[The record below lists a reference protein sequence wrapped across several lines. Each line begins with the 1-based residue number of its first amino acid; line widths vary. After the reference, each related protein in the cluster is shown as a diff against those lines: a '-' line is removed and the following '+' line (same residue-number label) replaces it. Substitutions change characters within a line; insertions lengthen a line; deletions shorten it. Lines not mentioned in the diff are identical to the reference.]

1 MKGIILAGGSG
12 DRLWPLSRKNYPK
25 QFMEIRKGRSLFQET
40 LLRNIPFCDEFII
53 ATNIKYESIVKSQLQ
68 DFQDLKYSIIMEES
82 PLKTAIS
89 IVTLALNSDIEEEFL
104 IVSTDNIID
113 GEYNS
118 YITRLK
124 SVIKNDKI
132 AVVVTSP
139 KNGAIGNHYVEKNG
153 EQIRF
158 VSDWNKNCFLDCG
171 VTGCKVST
179 LLDNIDKDFL
189 QKCKHVSIKSNCI
202 VENKKY
208 PIEHQSLVKVL
219 KTDNIELVKAKFS
232 CIRITDIVSYY
243 NSLGKEQD
251 FSNVVEYM
259 CKNVKIINSVSD
271 KFVFANN
278 LKDIVVAN
286 TRDAV
291 YIAKVDSRRGIKEI
305 PRNFTCGR
313 EKFFDEYPV
322 FYYEWGISE
331 TLIGTESYKVNKVTL
346 YPKNTLTAKSEKR
359 FFTNFLVI
367 DGEVKVEG
375 NGKEPFICGNNENVA
390 FGGGKEYS
398 ITNAGKRNVIMIKTE
413 NIRNNEVADES
424 SVPSCFVKLSP
435 AFKDYI
441 WGGTLIRDKLKKDT
455 GSLTRIAESWELSAH
470 PAGESV
476 IATGNYKGKPLSEFL
491 SIINKDNL
499 GWKACDYDRFPIM
512 IKFIDAKESL
522 SIQVHPND
530 EYAFSKEGD
539 YGKNEMWYI
548 MSADENAYIYI
559 GFKKDVTK
567 EEITERIKQG
577 TIEEILNKIP
587 VKQGE
592 TYFLK
597 TGTVHAI
604 GAGCFICEIQ
614 QSSNITYRLYDY
626 DRTESNGQS
635 RELKIEDALEV
646 ADLAATDVNCKCDY
660 SVIKFHG
667 YSKQLLGQC
676 KYFVVTK
683 YDIEG
688 ELTLAPNGAS
698 FKAVVVIGGEG
709 KIDNGNT
716 SYDTASGDTW
726 FCGSKELINLKGKMT
741 VLIANI

>member
-40 LLRNIPFCDEFII
+40 LLRNMPFCDEFII

-68 DFQDLKYSIIMEES
+68 DFQDLKYSVIMEDA

-124 SVIKNDKI
+124 TVIKNDKI

-139 KNGAIGNHYVEKNG
+139 KHGAIGNHYVEKSG
-153 EQIRF
+153 KHIRF
-158 VSDWNKNCFLDCG
+158 VSDWNKNCFFDSG
-171 VTGCKVST
+171 VIGCKVST
-179 LLDNIDKDFL
+179 LLCSVDKDFL
-189 QKCKHVSIKSNCI
+189 QKCKHVSIKANRI
-202 VENKKY
+202 VESKNN
-208 PIEHQSLVKVL
+208 PAEHKSLVNVL
-219 KTDNIELVKAKFS
+219 KTDNIELVKSKFS

-271 KFVFANN
+271 KLVFAHN

-291 YIAKVDSRRGIKEI
+291 YIAKVDSKKGIKAI

-313 EKFFDEYPV
+313 ERFFDEYPV

-331 TLIGTESYKVNKVTL
+331 TLIGTENYKVNKITL
-346 YPKNTLTAKSEKR
+346 YPKNTLIAKSEKR
-359 FFTNFLVI
+359 FFTNFLVL
-367 DGEVKVEG
+367 DGEIAIEE
-375 NGKEPFICGNNENVA
+375 NGKETRICGNNENVA
-390 FGGGKEYS
+390 FCGGKEYS
-398 ITNAGKRNVIMIKTE
+398 ITNAGKRNVTLLKTE
-413 NIRNNEVADES
+413 NVQNNDAADEIAGS
-424 SVPSCFVKLSP
+424 GCFVKLSP

-441 WGGTLIRDKLKKDT
+441 WGGTLIRDKLKKDAGT
-455 GSLTRIAESWELSAH
+455 LTRIAESWELSAH

-476 IATGNYKGKPLSEFL
+476 IATGKYAGKSLSLFL
-491 SIINKDNL
+491 SHINKDNL
-499 GWKACDYDRFPIM
+499 GWKACDYDRFPLM

-522 SIQVHPND
+522 SVQVHPND

-548 MSADENAYIYI
+548 MDAAKDAFIYV

-567 EEITERIKQG
+567 EEITERISKG

-587 VKQGE
+587 VQKGE
-592 TYFLK
+592 TYFLRS
-597 TGTVHAI
+597 GTVHAI
-604 GAGCFICEIQ
+604 CAGCFICEIQ

-626 DRTESNGQS
+626 NRTEANGQP
-635 RELKIEDALEV
+635 RELKIEDALTV
-646 ADLAATDVNCKCDY
+646 ADLTATDANCKCDY
-660 SVIKFHG
+660 SVIKFQG

-683 YDIEG
+683 YDING

-698 FKAVVVIGGEG
+698 FKAVVVIDGEG
-709 KIDNGNT
+709 KIDNGSN
-716 SYDTASGDTW
+716 SYDTSSGDTW
-726 FCGSKELINLKGKMT
+726 FCGSKEIVNLQGKMT
-741 VLIANI
+741 ILVANI

>member
-1 MKGIILAGGSG
+1 MKCIILAGGSG

-25 QFMEIRKGRSLFQET
+25 QFMDIRKGRSLFQET

-68 DFQDLKYSIIMEES
+68 DFQELKYSIIMEET

-139 KNGAIGNHYVEKNG
+139 KTGAVGNHYVEKIGN
-153 EQIRF
+153 QIRF
-158 VSDWNKNCFLDCG
+158 VTEWNKFCFLDSG
-171 VTGCKVST
+171 IMGCKVST

-189 QKCKHVSIKSNCI
+189 QKCKNVSIKANCI

-208 PIEHQSLVKVL
+208 PVEHKSLVSVL
-219 KTDNIELVKAKFS
+219 TTENIELIKAKFS
-232 CIRITDIVSYY
+232 CVRITDIVSYY

-251 FSNVVEYM
+251 FSNVVEYC

-271 KFVFANN
+271 KLVFAHD

-291 YIAKVDSRRGIKEI
+291 YIAKVDSKKGIKEI
-305 PRNFTCGR
+305 PRNFTCDR

-331 TLIGTESYKVNKVTL
+331 TLIGTESYKVNKITL

-367 DGEVKVEG
+367 DGEVTAEE
-375 NGKEPFICGNNENVA
+375 NGKEPTVCFTNDSVS
-390 FGGGKEYS
+390 FDSGKGYS
-398 ITNAGKRNVIMIKTE
+398 ITNSGKRNVTLIKTE
-413 NIRNNEVADES
+413 NLLNKENADEGAC
-424 SVPSCFVKLSP
+424 VGCFVKLNP
-435 AFKDYI
+435 TFKDYI
-441 WGGTLIRDKLKKDT
+441 WGGTLIRDKLKKDV
-455 GSLTRIAESWELSAH
+455 GSLTKVAESWELSAH
-470 PAGESV
+470 SAGESV
-476 IATGNYKGKPLSEFL
+476 IATGKYKGKPLSSFL
-491 SIINKDNL
+491 SSISKDNL
-499 GWKACDYDRFPIM
+499 GWKACDYDRFPLM
-512 IKFIDAKESL
+512 VKFIDAKESL

-548 MSADENAYIYI
+548 MDAAKDAFIYV

-567 EEITERIKQG
+567 EEITDRIKNG

-587 VKQGE
+587 VKKGE

-604 GAGCFICEIQ
+604 GAGCLICEIQ

-626 DRTESNGQS
+626 GRMDLNGQP
-635 RELKIEDALEV
+635 RTLNIEDALAV
-646 ADLAATDVNCKCDY
+646 VDFTATDANCKSDY
-660 SVIKFHG
+660 SIIKFQG

-683 YDIEG
+683 YDIDG

-698 FKAVVVIGGEG
+698 FKTVVVIGGEG
-709 KIDNGNT
+709 KIDNGT
-716 SYDTASGDTW
+716 DSYDTALGDTW
-726 FCGSKELINLKGKMT
+726 FCGSKEIINLQGRLT